1 MPGWSIP
8 EWTLPELI
16 PAVIRDG
23 SGVNKGFWGGVE
35 SGIIDSD
42 QQVHAVFL
50 GDNVLVIEDGCHGML
65 PFDHVLICS
74 VDLGG
79 QAFLHA
85 SNGDAVDPPAPVAV
99 ADLQVFIN
107 LFHVGSASPA
117 RFLRV
122 SRDESAF
129 MKDAAELRVDGH
141 REYSALIASVPQT
154 RCAENDIFLI
164 YHKKT
169 LKSKGALCESIGH
182 NVLVLSGRGRGRV
195 AFSHVLV
202 LAVGEHRRLR
212 LLASDGVV
220 LESPM
225 DVKKEDL
232 IHFVLHYHDRP
243 EISPARFFRFH
254 GAVPLAPG
262 EGGDPGENHPSPS
275 EAATRNPRC
284 RAGGEGGEEANPD
297 AGIGWARYHNPQRR
311 GSPHHRHYS
320 QRTVEETP
328 RETERSRGNPP
339 RGSGGDGDNPLCAAL
354 ERMVGS
360 LRW

>member
-1 MPGWSIP
+1 MPGWSIL

-16 PAVIRDG
+16 PAVIEDG
-23 SGVNKGFWGGVE
+23 SGVNKRFWRGVGA
-35 SGIIDSD
+35 GIIDSD

-50 GDNVLVIEDGCHGML
+50 GDNVLVIEDGDYGML

-74 VDLGG
+74 VDRGG

-85 SNGDAVDPPAPVAV
+85 SDGDAVDPPAPVAV

-107 LFHVGSASPA
+107 LFHVGSASPV

-129 MKDAAELRVDGH
+129 RKDAAELRVDGH

-154 RCAENDIFLI
+154 RCEENAIFLI

-182 NVLVLSGRGRGRV
+182 NVLVLSGREHGRV

-202 LAVGEHRRLR
+202 LAVDEHQYLR

-220 LESPM
+220 LEPPM
-225 DVKKEDL
+225 DVEKEDL
-232 IHFVLHYHDRP
+232 IHFALHYHDRP

-262 EGGDPGENHPSPS
+262 EGGPEENRSAPS

-284 RAGGEGGEEANPD
+284 RAGEEGGEANPD

-311 GSPHHRHYS
+311 GSPPRRHYG

-328 RETERSRGNPP
+328 RETERSRGNPA
-339 RGSGGDGDNPLCAAL
+339 RGSGGDGDNPVCAAL